1 MKELINYAR
10 GLNAKDNVIQL
21 IEKLYDNQNV
31 SDFEHIIDY
40 LVFKNFDDLSWTSYD
55 LLLNKSNKWIKQ
67 LSKNVVRIDEEEGID
82 IKTVLDFE
90 DGFRFV
96 KLISEKSYKR
106 EGSLMSHCVAS
117 YYNRNVE
124 IFSLRDNFNKPHCT
138 IEKNMQ
144 IKGKGNG
151 DISPKYVD
159 YVVKFL
165 EFIGMKVRDSEME
178 HLGYIVPNFLQYVQN
193 DLYRNRYVRNNEQ
206 IVYSDEIVI
215 FDNLEEAVNYQ
226 GNKISCLKC
235 NADFRYSN
243 IEDLGKLENIGGYAD
258 FRYSRVESLRS
269 LKEIGGNVYFRDSK
283 IENLGSL
290 KTIGGYANFRYSNIE
305 DLGSLKTIGGDA
317 DFRYSKVKNLGS
329 LKTIGGYANF
339 RYSEVEDLGSLKEIG
354 GDAVFGNSKVEN
366 LGSLKTIGGY
376 ADFEDSNVESLGS
389 LKEIGG
395 FADFGNNN
403 IVDLGSLKTISGDAY
418 FRDSKVENLGSLK
431 TIGGNVYFRDSKI
444 ESLLKE
450 RGLI

>member
-235 NADFRYSN
+235 NADFERSKIKNLGSLKIISGYAYFGNSN
-243 IEDLGKLENIGGYAD
+243 IEDLGKLENIGGSAYFGDSNIEDLGSLKIIGDDAYFRDSKIKNLASLKIIGGNVDFERSNIKNLGSLKIIGGNAD
-258 FRYSRVESLRS
+258 FIYSNIEHLGS
-269 LKEIGGNVYFRDSK
+269 LKEIGGDAYFRDSK
-283 IENLGSL
+283 VESLGSL
-290 KTIGGYANFRYSNIE
+290 KTIGGHAYFEGSNIE
-305 DLGSLKTIGGDA
+305 DLGSLKTISGSA
-317 DFRYSKVKNLGS
+317 YFR
-329 LKTIGGYANF
+329 
-339 RYSEVEDLGSLKEIG
+339 D
-354 GDAVFGNSKVEN
+354 SKVEN
-366 LGSLKTIGGY
+366 
-376 ADFEDSNVESLGS
+376 
-389 LKEIGG
+389 
-395 FADFGNNN
+395 
-403 IVDLGSLKTISGDAY
+403 LGSLKTISGDAY
-418 FRDSKVENLGSLK
+418 FRDSK
-431 TIGGNVYFRDSKI
+431 I